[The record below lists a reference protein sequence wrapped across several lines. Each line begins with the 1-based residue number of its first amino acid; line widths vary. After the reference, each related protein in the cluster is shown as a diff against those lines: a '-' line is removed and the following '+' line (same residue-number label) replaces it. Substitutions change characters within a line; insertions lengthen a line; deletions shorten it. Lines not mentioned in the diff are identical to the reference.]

1 MPGRSLPVRAAWL
14 VPLVPAAAVAVVG
27 GLTLRDHQLAAVAL
41 AATVA
46 ACVGA
51 SVAGESRAPDARRRA
66 GDAAWRSA
74 VWTVGVLLGLAGLAA
89 IGGGW
94 LAAVGG
100 LAGLGT
106 GAGTLLVRT
115 RRRGTG
121 APAGQPGL
129 PLTPA
134 TEDDPPA
141 LLPVAALSTEALGRE
156 WQRTAAAL
164 SAALE
169 PTTRQHVVRRRQ
181 DTLDELERRDP
192 EGFARWL
199 TAGARTDSD
208 SSAVDMGGMVRGLT

>member
-1 MPGRSLPVRAAWL
+1 MPVADLPARAL
-14 VPLVPAAAVAVVG
+14 RVVLLTPAAAVAVVG
-27 GLTLRDHQLAAVAL
+27 GLTLAGHQLVTVGLAAAVA
-41 AATVA
+41 AV
-46 ACVGA
+46 VGA
-51 SVAGESRAPDARRRA
+51 SIAGESRVPDARRRA
-66 GDAAWRSA
+66 VEAAWRSA

-100 LAGLGT
+100 LT
-106 GAGTLLVRT
+106 GAGVALVVLALRT
-115 RRRGTG
+115 RRSAPGTSPSLRLG
-121 APAGQPGL
+121 PGDDDEAPSL
-129 PLTPA
+129 P
-134 TEDDPPA
+134 
-141 LLPVAALSTEALGRE
+141 PVAELSTEALGRE
-156 WQRTAAAL
+156 WQRTAGAL

-208 SSAVDMGGMVRGLT
+208 PAEHIQGDAAPGPA

>member
-1 MPGRSLPVRAAWL
+1 MPARSLPVRAAWL
-14 VPLVPAAAVAVVG
+14 VLLVPAAAVAVVG

-74 VWTVGVLLGLAGLAA
+74 LWTVGVLLGLAGLAA

-100 LAGLGT
+100 LAGLGA

-115 RRRGTG
+115 RRDPG
-121 APAGQPGL
+121 AAAGQPGL

-169 PTTRQHVVRRRQ
+169 TTTRQHVVRRRQ

-208 SSAVDMGGMVRGLT
+208 PAEHIQGDAAAGPA